1 MPEQPDALVL
11 ELEDLGRHLELSDAN
26 VDVVAD
32 AIARIEHATIRA
44 RRRHFVGA
52 LAVAAAVIATL
63 IVSVPATRHAVA
75 DLLGLGGER
84 ITQATT
90 LPAELGTQLD
100 LGRPISVRDATHRA
114 PGAVEFP
121 SEIGRPDAA
130 FAGRPPTG
138 VSFLW
143 KPSPRLP
150 PVLNHGDLGLLL
162 TVFRGDLDRA
172 LIEKVVPP
180 GTTIEPVEIDGAAGY
195 WLGGDAHAFM
205 YLDREGRAQRDTAR
219 LAANT
224 LVWTRAGVTYRLES
238 SLDRAAA
245 VALARTIGT

>member
-11 ELEDLGRHLELSDAN
+11 ELEDLSRHLEPADAN
-26 VDVVAD
+26 IDVVAN
-32 AIARIEHATIRA
+32 AIARIEHSKMRG
-44 RRRHFVGA
+44 RRRHLVAA

-84 ITQATT
+84 ITETNV
-90 LPAELGTQLD
+90 LPANLGTRLD
-100 LGRPISVRDATHRA
+100 LGRRVAVRDATQRA
-114 PGAVEFP
+114 PGAVSFP
-121 SEIGRPDAA
+121 SQIGRPDAA

-143 KPSPRLP
+143 RPSPQLP
-150 PVLNHGDLGLLL
+150 PTPHSSELGLLL

-172 LIEKVVPP
+172 LIEKAVPP
-180 GTTIEPVEIDGAAGY
+180 GTTMAPVEIDGEAGY

-205 YLDREGRAQRDTAR
+205 YLDSNGHAQRDTAR

-224 LVWTRAGVTYRLES
+224 LVWTHDGVTYRLES
-238 SLDRAAA
+238 SLERDAA
-245 VALARTIGT
+245 VTLARTIGT